1 MLATQ
6 DEPRMGDNVL
16 LVSSMLLNAIK
27 TKGAVMKKISIVGA
41 GRVGESTAQILA
53 IEDRVHEVVLTD
65 IREGVAA
72 GTALDIQE
80 SAQLFGFDT
89 KVTGDESGAAMAG
102 SDLIVIT
109 AGLPRKP
116 GMSRSDVLDANVKV
130 IREIA
135 KDVLEYAPDAIVIL
149 VTNPVDVMTYAF
161 WKETG
166 WDRSRVFGLS
176 GVLDAARMASFIATE
191 TGFSIKDV
199 TTLVLGGHGDSM
211 VPMPRYTTINGI
223 PIANF
228 MEPDVIDRIVD
239 RTRNGGAE
247 ILALKKTSS
256 ANDSPAAAVSTMID
270 AVNGD
275 RKRLLPCVA
284 LLDGEYGHKDVA
296 IGVPVILGSNGMERV
311 VELSL
316 TDEEKVQFEN
326 SAEQV
331 KKDIASLA

>member
-1 MLATQ
+1 
-6 DEPRMGDNVL
+6 
-16 LVSSMLLNAIK
+16 
-27 TKGAVMKKISIVGA
+27 MKKISIVGA

>member
-1 MLATQ
+1 
-6 DEPRMGDNVL
+6 MGDNVL